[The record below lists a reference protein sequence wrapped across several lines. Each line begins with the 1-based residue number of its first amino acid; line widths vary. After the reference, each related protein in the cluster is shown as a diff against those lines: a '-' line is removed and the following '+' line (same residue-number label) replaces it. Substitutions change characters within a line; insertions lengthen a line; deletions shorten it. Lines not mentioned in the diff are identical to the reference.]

1 MVVVVMGSDGGGVL
15 FVEPRAAGQP
25 CTGVSVAP
33 VVDVV
38 SCCLFVCCGE
48 YVVPVSLRGVVV
60 A

>member
-1 MVVVVMGSDGGGVL
+1 MGSGGGGVL

-25 CTGVSVAP
+25 CLGVSVAP

-38 SCCLFVCCGE
+38 SCCLFVCCCE
-48 YVVPVSLRGVVV
+48 YVVPVLLRGVVV